1 MKKAV
6 IFISLLSLCLYG
18 CNKDQHVT
26 IYGKW
31 LRTWTTQYNSTGDLI
46 WGEESQRYPFIL
58 EFKGN
63 KTCYIHEDTG
73 PQPQGSF
80 HLDLRKMAVIFETC
94 SWIFP
99 IYWDNNCDLQI
110 VEITSDFLWLKN
122 NAGFQ
127 AKFKRYYL

>member
-73 PQPQGSF
+73 PDPQGSF
-80 HLDLRKMAVIFETC
+80 HLDIRKMALIFEATPR
-94 SWIFP
+94 ILP
-99 IYWDNNCDLQI
+99 VGWDYEIQI

-122 NAGFQ
+122 KYGYE